1 MSCHDVFVNI
11 CYRCANICKVR
22 TMNICYA
29 MFMLTV
35 CWAMNIY
42 VRLTCYMYY
51 RVPFYTKT
59 TFIQKQT
66 IQDIQP
72 STRPRINISQVPAGR
87 FLFFCFVFLFFCFS
101 QSFYVCVVCFQM
113 CFFDC
118 KCKSLK
124 RLGENIKTKQQKETN
139 NNRNTRRKT

>member
-1 MSCHDVFVNI
+1 MLCHGVFVNI
-11 CYRCANICKVR
+11 CYRCANICYVR
-22 TMNICYA
+22 TMNICYV

-42 VRLTCYMYY
+42 VVLTCYMYY
-51 RVPFYTKT
+51 RVPVYTRT
-59 TFIQKQT
+59 AFRQKQT

-87 FLFFCFVFLFFCFS
+87 FMCLFLLCVMLFFELFCFG
-101 QSFYVCVVCFQM
+101 FVVICVC
-113 CFFDC
+113 FDC

-124 RLGENIKTKQQKETN
+124 RLGEHKKKHKET
-139 NNRNTRRKT
+139 K